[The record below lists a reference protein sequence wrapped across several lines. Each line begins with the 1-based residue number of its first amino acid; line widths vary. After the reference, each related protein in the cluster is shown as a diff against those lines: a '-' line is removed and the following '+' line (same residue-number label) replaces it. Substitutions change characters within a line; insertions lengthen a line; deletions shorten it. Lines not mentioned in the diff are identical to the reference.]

1 MLSNLFLEQLFR
13 FRWGV
18 NIKSHGYD

>member
-1 MLSNLFLEQLFR
+1 MLSNLFLKQLFR